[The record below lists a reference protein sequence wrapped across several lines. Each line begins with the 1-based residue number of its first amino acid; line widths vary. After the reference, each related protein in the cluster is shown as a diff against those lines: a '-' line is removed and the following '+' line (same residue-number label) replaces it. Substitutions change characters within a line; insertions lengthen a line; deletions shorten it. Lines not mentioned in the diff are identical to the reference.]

1 MENSLSNP
9 QNESSSSKK
18 KPDENCWIV
27 YPNSEQYGHMTYE
40 QICKLVESDQKI
52 LLIKDKKKN
61 AVYTIDF
68 FVEEFLKKKDK
79 FLNQGNRNEEEEE
92 SSDEYFGNQQE
103 MGNHNPIT
111 HLFSNDSDQQTDLPL
126 AEPDSEKEEYEELFD
141 FNPQEFLGSH
151 PDQSHS
157 E

>member
-9 QNESSSSKK
+9 QYESSSSKK
-18 KPDENCWIV
+18 KQDENCWIV

-92 SSDEYFGNQQE
+92 SSDEYFGNQ
-103 MGNHNPIT
+103 
-111 HLFSNDSDQQTDLPL
+111 
-126 AEPDSEKEEYEELFD
+126 
-141 FNPQEFLGSH
+141 
-151 PDQSHS
+151 
-157 E
+157 